1 MLSKS
6 QLKHIFAAH
15 IASGRT
21 ALGLTQQEL
30 ADLAHTSFR
39 RIQKVES
46 CAELPSFLLAVRLI
60 ILLGIDANAM
70 IDSLAQEPIM
80 DEQPILPDNVIP
92 FPTSNNAPHI
102 QNKH

>member
-15 IASGRT
+15 IASSRT
-21 ALGLTQQEL
+21 ALGLTQREL

-46 CAELPSFLLAVRLI
+46 CTELPSFLLAVRLI

-80 DEQPILPDNVIP
+80 DEQPLLPDNVIP

>member
-1 MLSKS
+1 MLSKL

-21 ALGLTQQEL
+21 ALGLTQREL

-46 CAELPSFLLAVRLI
+46 CTELPSFLLAVRLI

-80 DEQPILPDNVIP
+80 DEQPLLPDNVIP